1 MNPLVT
7 PVSVNLDL
15 NLMEQ
20 LALIKMNAWNKM
32 SVKMEFVSILM
43 EVMSVNVILDTKLQW
58 KNHAL
63 ILMSA

>member
-58 KNHAL
+58 KDHAL